1 VLGTPGDDAIFVGQ
15 HGVALNADGDVDV
28 TFAPLPAG
36 LEIRGGGGCN
46 SINGQGSQGAGA
58 RFQGK
63 LVLYAGDLGD
73 ALTGGDG
80 ADELYGGAGAD
91 ALEGGLGSDILS
103 GGAGND
109 TLSGNDGNDELT
121 GGEGADSFAG
131 SAGNDVLFAVD
142 GAADVQLSGASG
154 TDMAHFDAGLD
165 RTPVAVE
172 IHLPE

>member
-1 VLGTPGDDAIFVGQ
+1 
-15 HGVALNADGDVDV
+15 
-28 TFAPLPAG
+28 
-36 LEIRGGGGCN
+36 
-46 SINGQGSQGAGA
+46 
-58 RFQGK
+58 
-63 LVLYAGDLGD
+63 VLYAGALGD
-73 ALTGGDG
+73 ALTDGDG
-80 ADELYGGAGAD
+80 ADELY
-91 ALEGGLGSDILS
+91 
-103 GGAGND
+103 
-109 TLSGNDGNDELT
+109 

>member
-1 VLGTPGDDAIFVGQ
+1 MLGTPGDDAIFVGQ

-80 ADELYGGAGAD
+80 ADELYEGA
-91 ALEGGLGSDILS
+91 
-103 GGAGND
+103 
-109 TLSGNDGNDELT
+109 
-121 GGEGADSFAG
+121 GADSFAG

-165 RTPVAVE
+165 PTPVAVE